1 MNCDSRLR
9 TNPAYQHLQ
18 ILQPQGY
25 TPSSRRE
32 TRPRD
37 MDEYGAAAA
46 GHSGLRV
53 VVNLDKQV
61 IDAIVAP
68 QAVAWFTGRPLKCLI
83 IAPVGRIF
91 APGIGGTDAAQR
103 Q

>member
-1 MNCDSRLR
+1 M
-9 TNPAYQHLQ
+9 
-18 ILQPQGY
+18 QPQGY
-25 TPSSRRE
+25 APSSRRE
-32 TRPRD
+32 PRPRD

-61 IDAIVAP
+61 VEAVVAP
-68 QAVAWFTGRPLKCLI
+68 KAVAWFTGRPLKGSI

>member
-1 MNCDSRLR
+1 MNRDSRLR
-9 TNPAYQHLQ
+9 SYPAYQHPQ
-18 ILQPQGY
+18 IMQPQGY
-25 TPSSRRE
+25 TASSWRE

-46 GHSGLRV
+46 GDSGLRV
-53 VVNLDKQV
+53 VVNLDKEV
-61 IDAIVAP
+61 IEGVVAP
-68 QAVAWFTGRPLKCLI
+68 QAVAWFTGRPLKGSV